1 MREEA
6 PVTKGVPAGGDI
18 AAGGGRRAVTGRLSL
33 EGGSFPA
40 GQAIDGWQLTD
51 D

>member
-6 PVTKGVPAGGDI
+6 PVTKGVPAGEDI
-18 AAGGGRRAVTGRLSL
+18 AASGGGQVATGQFSL

-40 GQAIDGWQLTD
+40 GLGG
-51 D
+51 